1 MGRLR
6 MHVVLLNQPFH
17 PDVVATAQMGKDLAD
32 ALIARGHSVSAV
44 CSRSIYGQAGAQ
56 LPKYEMIDGIEI
68 HRVGASIF
76 GRKGLI
82 ARAADFGLFY
92 LLATLKLLTMKKPD
106 VVVGFTTPP
115 FIALLGL
122 VCRIF
127 RGSKA
132 VYWLMDLYPDVP
144 VQSGVFPATS
154 PITRVCEWFSR
165 LILKQSDATVVL
177 GRCMQDRVL
186 AKGAPADRV
195 HFIPV
200 WAGEDAVQPVEHA
213 DNPYRAQWNPDNR
226 FVVMYSGN
234 FGIAH
239 DSKAILDAI
248 VEVTRPN
255 EPHPIRFIFVGSG
268 NRKKEVLELISRHEL
283 GASVAWYDYQPR
295 EKIAQSLSCADA
307 HLISLAS
314 GMEGLIVPSKFFG
327 ILAVARPGLFVGSPQ
342 SEIGR
347 ILTESGSGITIA
359 PGDGKALA
367 AAIRELASQPEKS
380 RQMGQ
385 RGRAALMGKYDASTA
400 CRQWVTL
407 LESLVPGAPASAPR
421 QQTSGKPAAGSQA
434 A

>member
-1 MGRLR
+1 

-32 ALIARGHSVSAV
+32 ALIARRHTVSAV

-56 LPKYEMIDGIEI
+56 LPRHEVIDGIEI
-68 HRVGASIF
+68 HRVGASLF

-92 LLATLKLLTMKKPD
+92 VLATFKLLTMKKPD

-122 VCRIF
+122 VCRFF
-127 RGSKA
+127 RGSKS

-144 VQSGVFPATS
+144 VQSGVFKPAS
-154 PITRVCEWFSR
+154 PITRICEWFSR
-165 LILKQSDATVVL
+165 LILKRSDATVVL
-177 GRCMQDRVL
+177 GRCMRDRVL
-186 AKGAPADRV
+186 AKGAPSQRV

-248 VEVTRPN
+248 LDVTGPN
-255 EPHPIRFIFVGSG
+255 EPKPIRFIFVGSG
-268 NRKKEVLELISRHEL
+268 NRKKEVLDLISKHEL
-283 GASVAWYDYQPR
+283 GDRVAWYDYQPR

-327 ILAVARPGLFVGSPQ
+327 ILAVARPGLFVGSPG

-347 ILTESGSGITIA
+347 ILTESGSGITVS

-367 AAIRELASQPEKS
+367 AAIRDLAAHPDKA
-380 RQMGQ
+380 RQMGHK
-385 RGRAALMGKYDASTA
+385 GRAALLGKYDASTA
-400 CRQWVTL
+400 CGQWVTL
-407 LESLVPGAPASAPR
+407 LETLVPGDSSAR
-421 QQTSGKPAAGSQA
+421 AHARTAGATDSRAA
-434 A
+434 

>member
-1 MGRLR
+1 

-32 ALIARGHSVSAV
+32 ALIARGHTVSAV

-56 LPKYEMIDGIEI
+56 LPKYEVIDGIEI
-68 HRVGASIF
+68 HRVGASLF

-92 LLATLKLLTMKKPD
+92 ILAALKLLTMKRPD

-122 VCRIF
+122 VCRAF

-144 VQSGVFPATS
+144 VQSGVFQASS
-154 PITRVCEWFSR
+154 PITRICEWFSR
-165 LILKQSDATVVL
+165 LILKRSDATVVL
-177 GRCMQDRVL
+177 GRCMRDRVL
-186 AKGAPADRV
+186 AKGAPDNRV

-200 WAGEDAVQPVEHA
+200 WAGEDAVQPVEHR
-213 DNPYRAQWNPDNR
+213 DNPYRQQWNPDNR

-239 DSKAILDAI
+239 DSKAILEAI
-248 VEVTRPN
+248 IEVTRPQ
-255 EPHPIRFIFVGSG
+255 EPHPVRFIFVGSG
-268 NRKKEVLELISRHEL
+268 NRKKEVLALIEQHNL
-283 GASVAWYDYQPR
+283 QDCVAWYEYQPR

-327 ILAVARPGLFVGSPQ
+327 ILAVARPGLFVGSPT

-347 ILTESGSGITIA
+347 ILTESGSGITIS
-359 PGDGKALA
+359 PGDGPALA
-367 AAIRELASQPEKS
+367 AAIRDLAAHGDKA
-380 RQMGQ
+380 RQMGLK
-385 RGRAALMGKYDASTA
+385 GRAALLGKYDASTA
-400 CRQWVTL
+400 CGQWVTL
-407 LESLVPGAPASAPR
+407 LESLVPQVTSTSRPSSSTKTASE
-421 QQTSGKPAAGSQA
+421 SQA